1 MLRKLMYEFIQNTVT
16 FKKEIKD
23 IVLMYKKF
31 VYSQKEFDEQ
41 KKKKTIEVSGQ
52 SHPMLFNF

>member
-1 MLRKLMYEFIQNTVT
+1 MYEFIQNTVT